1 MMRRDPSLIELYELT
16 KSDDQLNT
24 FLRDHGLI
32 SKPPIIGYTRNQTPF
47 IGYCAAKPFNILKP
61 QCTGVVT
68 EITKNG
74 LPRYR
79 CTVCKSEKSAHH
91 GPSAYDPQAVQSIS
105 FFNSVDSA
113 MRPNRK
119 VLCILS
125 LIS

>member
-1 MMRRDPSLIELYELT
+1 MTRRDPSLIELYELT

-32 SKPPIIGYTRNQTPF
+32 SKPPIIGYTGNQTPF
-47 IGYCAAKPFNILKP
+47 VGCCEAKPFNILKP
-61 QCTGVVT
+61 QCTCVIT
-68 EITKNG
+68 EIMKNG

-79 CTVCKSEKSAHH
+79 CIVCKSEKNAHY
-91 GPSAYDPQAVQSIS
+91 GPSAYDPQAVPNIS

-119 VLCILS
+119 VLSISSLLS
-125 LIS
+125 